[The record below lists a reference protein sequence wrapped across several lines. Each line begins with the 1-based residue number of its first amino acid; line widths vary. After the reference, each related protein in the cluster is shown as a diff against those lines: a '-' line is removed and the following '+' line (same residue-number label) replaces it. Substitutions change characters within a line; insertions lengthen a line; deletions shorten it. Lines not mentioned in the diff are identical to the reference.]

1 MPALP
6 LHGLVSICQ
15 IETILVTEPQGQ
27 LLCIQHIIYFTRI
40 NSPGL
45 LEWLF
50 IGMHPLNCSSNNI
63 AVNIWLPSLCV
74 CQKASSLD
82 ELKAK
87 REYTETSNLTE
98 NPEKFQELRRLKL
111 TKFINRNCSLCLF

>member
-6 LHGLVSICQ
+6 LYGLASICQ
-15 IETILVTEPQGQ
+15 IKTILVTEPQGQ

-40 NSPGL
+40 NSPGV

-50 IGMHPLNCSSNNI
+50 IGMYSLNCSSDKI
-63 AVNIWLPSLCV
+63 ALNIWLPSLCV

-82 ELKAK
+82 ALKAK
-87 REYTETSNLTE
+87 PESTGMRNLTE
-98 NPEKFQELRRLKL
+98 NPEKF
-111 TKFINRNCSLCLF
+111 